1 MRDCGSTRGHALPAY
16 SREARWKKRL
26 LPTRIF
32 HGAEAIIVPR
42 GRQHFARAEFAH
54 RILSGT
60 ISSFLPLF
68 TLSRIKELG
77 RSPIQPMP
85 KIRATRASAKMY
97 RVSHERHP
105 FAIYKDWG
113 DIFNLDDEVVS
124 VSSEVSLSSLSCTSE
139 KPREV
144 HRSESICFADV
155 SSDDKLIVPFAA
167 TASDIA
173 PQSPSSDE
181 SDVITRRESG
191 RRSFLKSLK
200 DDWRKMSSRFSE
212 KSLLSDTEGDD
223 EVTEPKAPRKQQ
235 GKQKSASYT
244 TARATN
250 PNLWDSCPD
259 IRADDLY
266 KSFEDDILKSNKDEQ
281 LRKSLGSAGAILPS
295 MDRRARRAT
304 RRVSLTSKAA

>member
-1 MRDCGSTRGHALPAY
+1 MEKAFAPDTNLPWGRSHNCSERKTALC
-16 SREARWKKRL
+16 AR
-26 LPTRIF
+26 RIRPQNPF
-32 HGAEAIIVPR
+32 WYH
-42 GRQHFARAEFAH
+42 QF
-54 RILSGT
+54 
-60 ISSFLPLF
+60 ISSTFSPLF
-68 TLSRIKELG
+68 TLSPIKELG

-124 VSSEVSLSSLSCTSE
+124 VSSELSLSSLSCTSE

-144 HRSESICFADV
+144 HRSESISFADV
-155 SSDDKLIVPFAA
+155 RSDDKLIVPFAA
-167 TASDIA
+167 AASDISDAA

-235 GKQKSASYT
+235 GKQKSASVT

>member
-1 MRDCGSTRGHALPAY
+1 
-16 SREARWKKRL
+16 
-26 LPTRIF
+26 
-32 HGAEAIIVPR
+32 
-42 GRQHFARAEFAH
+42 
-54 RILSGT
+54 
-60 ISSFLPLF
+60 
-68 TLSRIKELG
+68 
-77 RSPIQPMP
+77 MP
-85 KIRATRASAKMY
+85 KVRATRASTKMC

-113 DIFNLDDEVVS
+113 DIFNLDDEVIS
-124 VSSEVSLSSLSCTSE
+124 VSSEVSLSSLSYSSE

-144 HRSESICFADV
+144 HQSESISFADV

-167 TASDIA
+167 TASDISDAA

-212 KSLLSDTEGDD
+212 KTLLSDTEDD

-235 GKQKSASYT
+235 GKKKSASVS
-244 TARATN
+244 TARAATN

-266 KSFEDDILKSNKDEQ
+266 KSFEDDILKSNKDDQ